1 MELIISFYGFHKSA
15 KMQNFRLSSL
25 LALLAAL
32 SPLTVQGAAILDS
45 DADVALIL
53 ARQAPGTP
61 QYDCHSNCGK
71 LVLLSQLPLG
81 PDALFLGLPA

>member
-1 MELIISFYGFHKSA
+1 MRL
-15 KMQNFRLSSL
+15 QLSSL
-25 LALLAAL
+25 LALSAA
-32 SPLTVQGAAILDS
+32 LTVQAAALQVDN

-71 LVLLSQLPLG
+71 AAFFLNSLSAPSPFSLTYLPG
-81 PDALFLGLPA
+81 